1 MLFMFV
7 LYFVEIKTEIFK
19 RLLLQTMIKQEL
31 LI

>member
-19 RLLLQTMIKQEL
+19 RLLLQAMINQEL